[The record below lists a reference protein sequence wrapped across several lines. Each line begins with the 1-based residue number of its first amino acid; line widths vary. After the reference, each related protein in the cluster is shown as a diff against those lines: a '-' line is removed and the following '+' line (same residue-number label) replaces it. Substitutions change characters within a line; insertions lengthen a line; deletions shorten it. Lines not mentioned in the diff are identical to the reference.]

1 MKKIAI
7 VISALLLS
15 AQSLASSTEQSQNQN
30 AEPSKDIYLSV
41 FDKATEPMNDLK
53 KRELSRSL
61 KAEAVCWVVSGKFP
75 NKVKVVETFKT
86 QAKAKFT
93 MENAKIEVSP
103 NEKLHTI
110 TSTIDSVNNGDY
122 VMNCWEFGRWDP
134 LGKYRLTVQVGDQKY
149 EMQSFELLQ

>member
-75 NKVKVVETFKT
+75 KKVKVVETFKT
-86 QAKAKFT
+86 QAK
-93 MENAKIEVSP
+93 
-103 NEKLHTI
+103 
-110 TSTIDSVNNGDY
+110 
-122 VMNCWEFGRWDP
+122 R
-134 LGKYRLTVQVGDQKY
+134 
-149 EMQSFELLQ
+149 